1 MGDAIDV
8 MALIATLFG
17 IITTLGFG
25 AAQMGSGLLKMGW
38 VQDNSYVLQ
47 VGIIVVVMV
56 IAVFSSTSGVGKGVK
71 ILSETN
77 LVLALSLLLFVF
89 LSMPT
94 TYLIFA
100 FSDNLGTYLSNFV
113 SFSFKSYTY

>member
-47 VGIIVVVMV
+47 VGIIIVVMA
-56 IAVFSSTSGVGKGVK
+56 IA
-71 ILSETN
+71 
-77 LVLALSLLLFVF
+77 
-89 LSMPT
+89 
-94 TYLIFA
+94 IFPQLRA
-100 FSDNLGTYLSNFV
+100 WAKASKF
-113 SFSFKSYTY
+113 